1 MNPIIAWFVR
11 NSVAANL
18 LMAMIVLGGLTALP
32 QITQKP
38 FPDIEINI
46 VSIGVEYLGAAPA
59 EVEEGVCIRIEEAI
73 EGVEGIEGIRSTAV
87 EGACAVMAELVSG
100 ADPSQ
105 ALDDIKN
112 RVDAIDTFPEEAEKP
127 VISQVTT
134 IRSVIDVAIS
144 GEVDELNLR
153 AVAQRVRDEIAE
165 LPGIT
170 QVEIAFSRPFEI
182 SIEVSED
189 NLRRYGLSFDQV
201 AAAVR
206 RSSLD
211 LPGGSIK
218 TGGGEILLRTK
229 GQAYRGHEFDDIVVV
244 GAKPLVM
251 TDYIACGKVVPERI
265 ADIVGDN
272 DVVLFMKGTPLF
284 PQCGFSSVVVQVL
297 DYLGVDYVATNVLED
312 QAVREGIK
320 VYSDWPTIPQLYVKG
335 EFVGGSDIM
344 MEMFE
349 AGELQ
354 QMMDEKQVAKA
365 S

>member
-127 VISQVTT
+127 VISQMTT
-134 IRSVIDVAIS
+134 KRC
-144 GEVDELNLR
+144 R
-153 AVAQRVRDEIAE
+153 
-165 LPGIT
+165 
-170 QVEIAFSRPFEI
+170 
-182 SIEVSED
+182 
-189 NLRRYGLSFDQV
+189 
-201 AAAVR
+201 
-206 RSSLD
+206 
-211 LPGGSIK
+211 
-218 TGGGEILLRTK
+218 
-229 GQAYRGHEFDDIVVV
+229 
-244 GAKPLVM
+244 
-251 TDYIACGKVVPERI
+251 
-265 ADIVGDN
+265 
-272 DVVLFMKGTPLF
+272 
-284 PQCGFSSVVVQVL
+284 
-297 DYLGVDYVATNVLED
+297 
-312 QAVREGIK
+312 
-320 VYSDWPTIPQLYVKG
+320 
-335 EFVGGSDIM
+335 
-344 MEMFE
+344 
-349 AGELQ
+349 
-354 QMMDEKQVAKA
+354 
-365 S
+365 